1 MQAFSLHAVSPIDGR
16 YQLQT
21 QVLSDYFSEY
31 GLICYRYKVEIAYF
45 LALDTLRLKGFKPLS
60 SDQIQ
65 QITALS
71 THFCETD
78 ALAIKA
84 IESTTNHDVKAVE
97 YYIKQQFAN
106 LHLQDWCEFIHF
118 GLTSQDINNTA
129 VPLALKECNNL
140 KIDPLLHTLIEDL
153 LTLAKQWH
161 DIPMLARTHGQ
172 AASPT
177 LFSFHL
183 PF

>member
-1 MQAFSLHAVSPIDGR
+1 MQVFSLHAVSPIDGR
-16 YQLQT
+16 YQLKSQLLT
-21 QVLSDYFSEY
+21 DYFSEY

-97 YYIKQQFAN
+97 YYIKQQFTN
-106 LHLQDWCEFIHF
+106 LQLQDWCEFIHF

-129 VPLALKECNNL
+129 VPLALKEC
-140 KIDPLLHTLIEDL
+140 
-153 LTLAKQWH
+153 
-161 DIPMLARTHGQ
+161 
-172 AASPT
+172 
-177 LFSFHL
+177 
-183 PF
+183 